1 MLEKDATDSRAWK
14 GGRVT
19 TSPIPALAFALDGLT
34 AQQHTIANNLA
45 NVNTPGFLATNV
57 SFESEL
63 ATALAHGGMASARL
77 VPSTN
82 PVGLDGNNVS
92 MGNQLI
98 RLETNSLQYQAV
110 SEQLTTQ
117 FQILSGSMGGQ
128 F

>member
-1 MLEKDATDSRAWK
+1 M
-14 GGRVT
+14 T
-19 TSPIPALAFALDGLT
+19 TSPIPALAFALDGLS
-34 AQQHTIANNLA
+34 AQQHAIANNLA
-45 NVNTPGFLATNV
+45 NVSTPGFLATNV
-57 SFESEL
+57 SFASEL
-63 ATALAHGGMASARL
+63 ASALAHGGTATARL

-92 MGNQLI
+92 VGNQLV

-117 FQILSGSMGGQ
+117 FEILSGSMGGQ

>member
-1 MLEKDATDSRAWK
+1 M
-14 GGRVT
+14 T
-19 TSPIPALAFALDGLT
+19 TSSIPALAFALDGLT
-34 AQQHTIANNLA
+34 VQQQAIANNLA

-57 SFESEL
+57 SFESQL
-63 ATALAHGGMASARL
+63 ASALANGGTASATL

-92 MGNQLI
+92 TGNQLI
-98 RLETNSLQYQAV
+98 RLEQNSLQYQAV
-110 SEQLTTQ
+110 SQQLTTQ